1 MNHFSGYIFNTKT
14 LQTTAHSI
22 RYQLELEPKLSF
34 LKLQTHH
41 CAYAIISI
49 IELIEKLLAP
59 YDIKYQLQLVNS
71 YAVYPIL
78 HQHNESD
85 FDFLSRY
92 LERAGIYYYFKADN
106 KETLVFTDHYSTHQ
120 RPNNNKTTLP
130 YFNNQTLNIA
140 TLFPHITE
148 FSAVSTLCPQQIK
161 LHSYQPK
168 QAECFATAQ
177 HHIDST
183 GIGEHS
189 EYCEAVQSQSDLNN
203 LAKLRAEEIYSKH
216 HYFNAQSTIIDLKS
230 GLLYSLENHPQPH
243 YNQDYLLYEIHHFI
257 EQAPKDNPIL
267 NSTPSTSQYHN
278 QLIFRKNTQQY
289 RPPLI
294 TAIPRIQGI
303 IHAYISHD
311 AKINPLDEQGWYQI
325 KLGFNHQGQ
334 SWSVRKSEPYSG
346 KNYGMHF
353 PLQSG
358 TEVLLSFVQGHP
370 ESPIITGSAFNSQ
383 AVNLVTEANPHDH
396 SIKTAKHTEFTL
408 SDHPKY
414 AHIRLKQPGY
424 KQYIKQQSITINN
437 QIQKTN
443 TPITDTQITKDEAQV
458 GEGFGNWKYELIH
471 GNFNNSSSNQ
481 TKNDYAT
488 YLEETPLKLHI
499 FGGPN
504 SKINANQQMGP
515 GPNNLYQRNNTLI
528 TEPISA
534 PDAQD
539 PSALFTSIDPNQYN
553 SEFLA
558 VQDIVASYADLYKN
572 QVKAEEIFGNKYELM
587 SGNSTSIH
595 KGNSTHKSQGNSSHT
610 HTGNSHHNHHGDSH
624 SSHTGNK
631 SGSHQI
637 NSDTETEL
645 CGLVAHAGATAAHV
659 ATKNDLSHAEHHT
672 SLSQVK
678 ALMTPLKNDL
688 DLIGA
693 HAKVSTGIKSST
705 HTGLDSAFYSGAYER
720 VYTMTYQTTRNYS
733 SDVVACKDDII
744 L

>member
-1 MNHFSGYIFNTKT
+1 
-14 LQTTAHSI
+14 
-22 RYQLELEPKLSF
+22 
-34 LKLQTHH
+34 
-41 CAYAIISI
+41 
-49 IELIEKLLAP
+49 
-59 YDIKYQLQLVNS
+59 
-71 YAVYPIL
+71 
-78 HQHNESD
+78 
-85 FDFLSRY
+85 
-92 LERAGIYYYFKADN
+92 
-106 KETLVFTDHYSTHQ
+106 
-120 RPNNNKTTLP
+120 
-130 YFNNQTLNIA
+130 
-140 TLFPHITE
+140 
-148 FSAVSTLCPQQIK
+148 
-161 LHSYQPK
+161 
-168 QAECFATAQ
+168 
-177 HHIDST
+177 
-183 GIGEHS
+183 
-189 EYCEAVQSQSDLNN
+189 
-203 LAKLRAEEIYSKH
+203 
-216 HYFNAQSTIIDLKS
+216 
-230 GLLYSLENHPQPH
+230 
-243 YNQDYLLYEIHHFI
+243 
-257 EQAPKDNPIL
+257 
-267 NSTPSTSQYHN
+267 
-278 QLIFRKNTQQY
+278 
-289 RPPLI
+289 
-294 TAIPRIQGI
+294 
-303 IHAYISHD
+303 
-311 AKINPLDEQGWYQI
+311 
-325 KLGFNHQGQ
+325 
-334 SWSVRKSEPYSG
+334 
-346 KNYGMHF
+346 
-353 PLQSG
+353 
-358 TEVLLSFVQGHP
+358 
-370 ESPIITGSAFNSQ
+370 
-383 AVNLVTEANPHDH
+383 
-396 SIKTAKHTEFTL
+396 
-408 SDHPKY
+408 
-414 AHIRLKQPGY
+414 
-424 KQYIKQQSITINN
+424 
-437 QIQKTN
+437 
-443 TPITDTQITKDEAQV
+443 
-458 GEGFGNWKYELIH
+458 
-471 GNFNNSSSNQ
+471 
-481 TKNDYAT
+481 
-488 YLEETPLKLHI
+488 
-499 FGGPN
+499 
-504 SKINANQQMGP
+504 MGP